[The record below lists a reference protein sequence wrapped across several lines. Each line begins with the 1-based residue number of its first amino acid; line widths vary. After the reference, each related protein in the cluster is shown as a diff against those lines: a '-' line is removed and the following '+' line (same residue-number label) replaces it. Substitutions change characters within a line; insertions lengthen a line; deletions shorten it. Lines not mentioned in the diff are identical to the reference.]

1 MKKTTLYLDNHATTP
16 LDSRV
21 LEAMMPFLTTEFGNP
36 SSVDHRIGREA
47 ARALDEAKGSL
58 ALSLGCDSDEL
69 IFTSGAT
76 ESNNLAVLGI
86 VRGNNSHKSVICTSG
101 LEHACVREASEAS
114 RRFYQ
119 KTLLECP
126 VDQEGFV
133 DMDFIQALDG
143 DKTLLLSIIGV
154 HNEFGTIQDTQE
166 IARLCN
172 DKGIIFH
179 SDLVHAPLCGRIDL
193 HDLGVGLASF
203 SGHKIY
209 GPKGIGLLYVRRD
222 LKSRIE
228 PLIYGGGQQD
238 YLRSGTLPLA
248 LCVGLAKAFEYIHE
262 WASDK
267 NIAEWRKRTAEFAAQ
282 FMTTCPELRLVGPS
296 HNQGRRH
303 PGNLA
308 FALASCDAKD
318 VLMNLSNDF
327 CFSLGSACSSGSIE
341 TSKSFGRLIK
351 AGFPVKNS
359 RGFFRLG
366 IDRDLRD
373 GGCMS
378 FLGEFSRTLD
388 TLPKH
393 IENY

>member
-1 MKKTTLYLDNHATTP
+1 MTMKKTTLYLDNHATTP

-47 ARALDEAKGSL
+47 ARVLDEAKGSL

-86 VRGNNSHKSVICTSG
+86 VRGNNSHKSVVCTSG

-119 KTLLECP
+119 KTLWECP

-222 LKSRIE
+222 LKSKIE
-228 PLIYGGGQQD
+228 PLMYGGGQQD

-248 LCVGLAKAFEYIHE
+248 LCVGLAKAFEYIRE
-262 WASDK
+262 WASDD
-267 NIAEWRKRTAEFAAQ
+267 NIAEWRNKTTEFAAQ
-282 FMTTCPELRLVGPS
+282 FVATCPELKHVGPS
-296 HNQGRRH
+296 PNQGRRH

-318 VLMNLSNDF
+318 VLINLSNDF
-327 CFSLGSACSSGSIE
+327 CFSLGSACSAGSIE
-341 TSKSFGRLIK
+341 PSKSLGALIK
-351 AGFPVKNS
+351 WGYKIRNP

-366 IDRDLRD
+366 IDRNINEISLID
-373 GGCMS
+373 
-378 FLGEFSRTLD
+378 FINEFKKTLD
-388 TLPKH
+388 SIDRKG
-393 IENY
+393 

>member
-1 MKKTTLYLDNHATTP
+1 MTMKKTTLYLDNHATTP

-47 ARALDEAKGSL
+47 ARALDQAKGSL
-58 ALSLGCDSDEL
+58 ASSLGCDPDEL

-76 ESNNLAVLGI
+76 ESNNLAILGL
-86 VRGNNSHKSVICTSG
+86 VRGDHSHKSVICTSG
-101 LEHACVREASEAS
+101 LEHACVREASKAS
-114 RRFYQ
+114 QRFYQ

-133 DMDFIQALDG
+133 DIDFIQALDG
-143 DKTLLLSIIGV
+143 GKTLLLSIIGV

-179 SDLVHAPLCGRIDL
+179 SDLVHAPLCGQIDL

-248 LCVGLAKAFEYIHE
+248 LCVGLAKAFEYIRE
-262 WASDK
+262 WASDG
-267 NIAEWRKRTAEFAAQ
+267 NIAEWRKRTTEFAAQ
-282 FMTTCPELRLVGPS
+282 FVATCPELKLVGPS

-308 FALASCDAKD
+308 FALASYDAKD
-318 VLMNLSNDF
+318 VLINLSNDF

-341 TSKSFGRLIK
+341 PSKSLEALIRWGYQIRK
-351 AGFPVKNS
+351 P

-366 IDRDLRD
+366 IDRNIKE
-373 GGCMS
+373 MS
-378 FLGEFSRTLD
+378 LIGFINEFKKTLD
-388 TLPKH
+388 SMDRKD
-393 IENY
+393 